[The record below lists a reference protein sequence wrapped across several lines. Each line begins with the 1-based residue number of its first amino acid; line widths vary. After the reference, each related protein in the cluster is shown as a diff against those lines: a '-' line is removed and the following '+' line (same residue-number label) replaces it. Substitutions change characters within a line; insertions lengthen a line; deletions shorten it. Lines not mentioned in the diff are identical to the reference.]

1 MLEFIPFMHIVQT
14 RKENACVMICMSIDV
29 LFSAATYRVNSSLIF
44 EDWAISSLIFEDW
57 ANIVVLYK
65 RRKLSCRYRTCA
77 VHLRI
82 IPLNCPGEFLFVQ
95 SDFFSVVS
103 QLKLIRN
110 SFNVY
115 HRNVALRKEEREE
128 EEEEK
133 NGIVNQTFFWDSTFF
148 LLFWWALG
156 WN

>member
-1 MLEFIPFMHIVQT
+1 M
-14 RKENACVMICMSIDV
+14 
-29 LFSAATYRVNSSLIF
+29 
-44 EDWAISSLIFEDW
+44 
-57 ANIVVLYK
+57 VLYK
-65 RRKLSCRYRTCA
+65 RRKLSCTYRTCA

-82 IPLNCPGEFLFVQ
+82 IPLNCPGKFLFVQ

-115 HRNVALRKEEREE
+115 HRNVALRKEEKEEEE

-133 NGIVNQTFFWDSTFF
+133 NGIVNQTFFEIRLFF
-148 LLFWWALG
+148 CCFGELSVET
-156 WN
+156 N